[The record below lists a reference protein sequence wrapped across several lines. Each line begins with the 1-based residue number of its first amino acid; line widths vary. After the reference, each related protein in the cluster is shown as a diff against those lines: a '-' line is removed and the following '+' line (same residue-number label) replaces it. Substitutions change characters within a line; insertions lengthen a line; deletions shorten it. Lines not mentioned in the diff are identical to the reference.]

1 MKSHRTSLA
10 VVLLLCGV
18 AWGADP
24 DAATLFRQAETAYKQ
39 QNYAQALSLLRTM
52 QEKYPDSKHAVRG
65 WEYIAQCENALGDP
79 MAAFEAYQK
88 IWDRHKDFAQLA
100 TITRNQMKIGNYFL
114 KNKEYK
120 NAITVY
126 EKILENAP
134 HSDVAAGAQY
144 SLAQAYLGSE
154 DYGAARAELAKLIRN
169 YPSSQLV
176 DDAMF
181 DLGYVAY
188 LQAKDAPY
196 DQGATSEAI
205 SAFRTF
211 ISNFPSSPKVAE
223 AQQHIRTLRSRKAA
237 ALFRTAEF
245 YENVRVPKAAQ
256 ITYREVI
263 EQYPD
268 TTYADEARRRL
279 EGAERRPVSEVP
291 ALGRQASALYDD
303 TQAARMRD
311 AAGAS
316 RPPSVSTM
324 QVTPVTVR
332 PSADAQRMTAQARA
346 AETMR
351 QASAQRV
358 AQLKNDPEGREALR
372 AAMREAY
379 MEEIKRARATKAVWR
394 SQQVRARTAART
406 PGPEPLPPPAQSSA
420 PRTTQPAAQPAGP
433 PSLSAPLVAS
443 TDDEEF
449 AFEVRSDDVRI
460 DIAPEPAV
468 PSEPTPPARPA
479 PPRRATPR
487 MIIETDGAAERRD
500 EPAAAS
506 AFAPAPPPPPA
517 TPIDGPSFDDVLA
530 GRVQDDAAAAP
541 VIPASD
547 WQPFAA
553 QTPTTAQPVMSPRLA
568 DSGSDFI
575 VIGSEPLEAPSAPA
589 APAQTTRA
597 ATVPKEPEMWSAAT
611 APVPQRT
618 PVLGAGNADFIVVKD
633 EELLEAPSAPAAPA
647 QTTRAAPVPKEPEM
661 WSAATAPVPQRTP
674 VPGAGN
680 ADFIVVKDE
689 ELSAARAPAAALVTQ
704 QPRPARTLLSDMTLE
719 RDKHATRSANTATA
733 AEPPSVA
740 TARPRPRNAIAPP
753 GAAESAAP
761 AEQERT
767 VFSTRPSR
775 SAQPAEGARAGTAQH
790 TTVPAAEEPSASPDI
805 ERARM
810 EEQARAAVTRRRVEA
825 VREQAAREE
834 RTVRQ
839 ISPDGRVRRAQY
851 DAPTAAASDTSYNVD
866 ELQRDYAG
874 IYYLIK
880 RGDAALQQG
889 LHSEAKQNYGNA
901 LDRLLKLKERA
912 PTWQADIVN
921 YRIDY
926 CRERMRSAQ

>member
-618 PVLGAGNADFIVVKD
+618 PV
-633 EELLEAPSAPAAPA
+633 
-647 QTTRAAPVPKEPEM
+647 
-661 WSAATAPVPQRTP
+661 
-674 VPGAGN
+674 PGAGN

>member
-10 VVLLLCGV
+10 VVLLLCSV
-18 AWGADP
+18 VWGADP
-24 DAATLFRQAETAYKQ
+24 DAATLFRQADTAYKQ
-39 QNYAQALSLLRTM
+39 QNYAQALSLLRRM
-52 QEKYPDSKHAVRG
+52 QEKYPDSKQAVRG

-88 IWDRHKDFAQLA
+88 IWERHKDFAQLA

-279 EGAERRPVSEVP
+279 EGAERRPVSEMP
-291 ALGRQASALYDD
+291 APARQAQALYDD
-303 TQAARMRD
+303 TRAARARE
-311 AAGAS
+311 AAGAGQ
-316 RPPSVSTM
+316 PPSVASM
-324 QVTPVTVR
+324 QVTPVAVR
-332 PSADAQRMTAQARA
+332 PSAGAQRMTAQAHA

-358 AQLKNDPEGREALR
+358 AQLKNDPAGREALR
-372 AAMREAY
+372 AAMKEAY
-379 MEEIKRARATKAVWR
+379 TEEVKRARATKAVWR
-394 SQQVRARTAART
+394 GQPRGAHTKAHT

-420 PRTTQPAAQPAGP
+420 PRSAQPAAQPAAQP
-433 PSLSAPLVAS
+433 PLSAPLIAA
-443 TDDEEF
+443 TDDDEF
-449 AFEVRSDDVRI
+449 AFEVRADDVRI
-460 DIAPEPAV
+460 DIAPEP
-468 PSEPTPPARPA
+468 PAPAEPA
-479 PPRRATPR
+479 PPAKPAPR
-487 MIIETDGAAERRD
+487 MIIETDGASERQAERAAT
-500 EPAAAS
+500 PALAS
-506 AFAPAPPPPPA
+506 VPPPPPA

-530 GRVQDDAAAAP
+530 GRVQDDAET
-541 VIPASD
+541 VNDVPASD

-553 QTPTTAQPVMSPRLA
+553 QAPSAAQSATGPRVA

-575 VIGSEPLEAPSAPA
+575 VVGSEPLEASSAPA
-589 APAQTTRA
+589 APAQKTSA
-597 ATVPKEPEMWSAAT
+597 ASAPEEPSVRPAAT
-611 APVPQRT
+611 APAPQGT
-618 PVLGAGNADFIVVKD
+618 PAPANADFIVVKD
-633 EELLEAPSAPAAPA
+633 EGLSPAPA
-647 QTTRAAPVPKEPEM
+647 
-661 WSAATAPVPQRTP
+661 
-674 VPGAGN
+674 
-680 ADFIVVKDE
+680 
-689 ELSAARAPAAALVTQ
+689 TQ
-704 QPRPARTLLSDMTLE
+704 QPPPARTLLSEMLVEGNKAAAPSGDAA
-719 RDKHATRSANTATA
+719 RAAAPRSVGT
-733 AEPPSVA
+733 P
-740 TARPRPRNAIAPP
+740 RPRSRNAIAPP
-753 GAAESAAP
+753 GADEAAAP
-761 AEQERT
+761 VVQERT
-767 VFSTRPSR
+767 VSSTQPSW
-775 SAQPAEGARAGTAQH
+775 SAQPAEGTRAASAQQTTART
-790 TTVPAAEEPSASPDI
+790 AEEPSPSPDI

-810 EEQARAAVTRRRVEA
+810 EEQMRAAATRRRVEA
-825 VREQAAREE
+825 VREQAARDE
-834 RTVRQ
+834 RSVRQ

-866 ELQRDYAG
+866 ALRRDYAG

-889 LHSEAKQNYGNA
+889 LHAEAKQNYGNA
-901 LDRLLKLKERA
+901 LDRLLKLKETA